1 MTSRVSCV
9 LFGISALFLTV
20 GCVTIQNRSD
30 ANRKVPE
37 YFSNRD
43 YISRGVA
50 ASGTDIHQWAGRI
63 GFSTNDTKYKFLN
76 NPLIKNGQNVT
87 VKAVASAY
95 FFTTATDKNYTVNAS
110 FPFISADSTG
120 KLSYEY
126 EVRDVAS
133 VVVPIN
139 GEPTRNEVQAAAKSA
154 GAPDN
159 AAIWWVKSVALT
171 HVRERSVANVG
182 GGSKV
187 SGTAFSINGTVY
199 AGEAQASWTP
209 LVSIHVKPMNA
220 AADAVEDAKLAADN
234 ARLAAAAEEAVNG
247 SMVILMGVSGSKT
260 PSSIGLAS
268 PLLREHSS
276 PMPSRL
282 PRGEDGLVP
291 LAD

>member
-1 MTSRVSCV
+1 MSNKLARTMFSIWI
-9 LFGISALFLTV
+9 LFSIL
-20 GCVTIQNRSD
+20 GCVTIENRSD
-30 ANRKVPE
+30 ANRKIPE

-50 ASGTDIHQWAGRI
+50 ASGTEIHQWAGRI

-76 NPLIKNGQNVT
+76 IPLIKNGETVT

-95 FFTTATDKNYTVNAS
+95 FFTTATDKNYTVDAS

-120 KLSYEY
+120 KVSYEY
-126 EVRDVAS
+126 EIRDVAS

-139 GEPTRNEVQAAAKSA
+139 GEPTRKEVQAAAESA
-154 GAPDN
+154 GAPEG

-171 HVRERSVANVG
+171 HIREKSVANAG
-182 GGSKV
+182 SSSKV

-199 AGEAQASWTP
+199 AGETQASWTP
-209 LVSIHVKPMNA
+209 LVSIYVKPMNA
-220 AADAVEDAKLAADN
+220 AADAIEDAKIDTPDEQAAGAMAGILAAVMASAGDIDKYSGMI
-234 ARLAAAAEEAVNG
+234 AGAAGISTSE
-247 SMVILMGVSGSKT
+247 
-260 PSSIGLAS
+260 
-268 PLLREHSS
+268 RFS

-282 PRGEDGLVP
+282 AKGKDGLVP